1 MLSKPSSTFN
11 SILVSIDD
19 APIGGGSYSE
29 VYKVMD
35 SSGKI
40 YAKKVFNEKMGES
53 DIEKEIK
60 INKIISHYNNPYIIK
75 YIDSGITKDEKYILF
90 EFASKGELYKYIE
103 MSGKGLS
110 DQSCKLI
117 IYKVLKGLEEL
128 HLNGICHRDL
138 DPQNIFL
145 DGERYQVKI
154 ADLGCSEFLYGENGE
169 KKLFWGERGKP
180 SYMAPEM
187 LRPNKKYYGEKADI
201 FSIGV
206 LLFVLRTKF
215 FPFPNAKVRHS
226 GNIMLQLYGFI
237 KDNNIE
243 RYWNELFELYKVKYK
258 VEFDLSPQFKD
269 LFIKMVAYNPDERLS
284 IEKIMEHPY
293 MVEISHANQEQF
305 SLYEDNL
312 INELNNIMNL

>member
-11 SILVSIDD
+11 IVLEPIDE

-40 YAKKVFNEKMGES
+40 YAKKVFNENMKES

-75 YIDSGITKDEKYILF
+75 YIDSRNTKDEQYILF

-103 MSGKGLS
+103 KSPNGLS

-138 DPQNIFL
+138 DPQNICL

-169 KKLFWGERGKP
+169 KILFRGERGKV

-187 LRPNKKYYGEKADI
+187 FIPKYKYYGEKADI
-201 FSIGV
+201 FSVGV
-206 LLFVLRTKF
+206 LLFVLKTKY
-215 FPFPNAKVRHS
+215 FPFPNAKVRKS
-226 GNIMLQLYGFI
+226 GKIVFQLYGFI
-237 KDNNIE
+237 KDNNII
-243 RYWNELFELYKVKYK
+243 RYWDELFTLYKLNYN
-258 VEFDLSPQFKD
+258 VEFNLSAQFKD
-269 LFIKMVAYNPDERLS
+269 LFIKMMAYNPDKRLS
-284 IEKIMEHPY
+284 IEEIMEHPY

-305 SLYEDNL
+305 LLYEDNL
-312 INELNNIMNL
+312 VNELNNIMNF

>member
-11 SILVSIDD
+11 SVLVSIDD

-75 YIDSGITKDEKYILF
+75 YIDSGNTKDEKYILF
-90 EFASKGELYKYIE
+90 EFASKGELYKYIN
-103 MSGKGLS
+103 MSEKGLS
-110 DQSCKLI
+110 DQSSKLI

-187 LRPNKKYYGEKADI
+187 FRLDKKYYGEKADI
-201 FSIGV
+201 FSVGV
-206 LLFVLRTKF
+206 LLFVLKTRY

-226 GNIMLQLYGFI
+226 GYVMYQLYGFI

-243 RYWNELFELYKVKYK
+243 RYWNELFRLYKTKYE

-269 LFIKMVAYNPDERLS
+269 LFIKMVAYNPNERLS

>member
-11 SILVSIDD
+11 IVLEPIDE
-19 APIGGGSYSE
+19 APIGGGGYSE

-40 YAKKVFNEKMGES
+40 YAKKVFNENMKES

-75 YIDSGITKDEKYILF
+75 YIDSRNTKDEQYVLF

-103 MSGKGLS
+103 KSPNGLS

-138 DPQNIFL
+138 DPQNICL

-169 KKLFWGERGKP
+169 KILFRGERGKV

-187 LRPNKKYYGEKADI
+187 FRPKYKYYGEKADI
-201 FSIGV
+201 FSVGV
-206 LLFVLRTKF
+206 LLFVLKTKY
-215 FPFPNAKVRHS
+215 FPFPNAKVRKS
-226 GNIMLQLYGFI
+226 GKIVFQLYGFI
-237 KDNNIE
+237 KDNNII
-243 RYWNELFELYKVKYK
+243 RYWDELFTLYKLNYN
-258 VEFDLSPQFKD
+258 VEFNLSAQFKD
-269 LFIKMVAYNPDERLS
+269 LFIKMMAYNPDERLS
-284 IEKIMEHPY
+284 IEEIMEHPY

-305 SLYEDNL
+305 LLYEDNL
-312 INELNNIMNL
+312 VNELNNIMNF

>member
-11 SILVSIDD
+11 IVLEPIDE

-40 YAKKVFNEKMGES
+40 YAKKVFNENMKES

-75 YIDSGITKDEKYILF
+75 YIDSRNTKDEKYILF

-103 MSGKGLS
+103 KSPNGLS

-138 DPQNIFL
+138 DPQNICL

-169 KKLFWGERGKP
+169 KILFRGERGKP

-187 LRPNKKYYGEKADI
+187 FRPNYKYYGEKADI
-201 FSIGV
+201 FSVGV
-206 LLFVLRTKF
+206 LLFVLKTKY
-215 FPFPNAKVRHS
+215 FPFPNAKVRKS
-226 GNIMLQLYGFI
+226 GKIVFQLYGFI
-237 KDNNIE
+237 KDNNII
-243 RYWNELFELYKVKYK
+243 RYWDELFTLYKLNYN
-258 VEFDLSPQFKD
+258 VEFNLSAQFKD
-269 LFIKMVAYNPDERLS
+269 LFIKMMAYNPDERLS
-284 IEKIMEHPY
+284 IEEIMEHPY

-305 SLYEDNL
+305 LLYEDNL
-312 INELNNIMNL
+312 VNELNNIMNL

>member
-11 SILVSIDD
+11 SVLVSIDD
-19 APIGGGSYSE
+19 TPIGGGSYSD

-75 YIDSGITKDEKYILF
+75 YIDSGNTKDEKYILF

-187 LRPNKKYYGEKADI
+187 FRLNKKYYGEKADI

-226 GNIMLQLYGFI
+226 EYVVDQLYGFI

-243 RYWNELFELYKVKYK
+243 RYWNELFRLYKTKYE

-269 LFIKMVAYNPDERLS
+269 LFIKMVAYNTDERLS